1 MSPLRSRFFAV
12 AARFQARASLAI
24 SGVTVVDR
32 GRIVDGAVVD
42 MGGADIEIAVNL
54 GLGACKAVAWGC
66 DLTCEYV
73 RINADYTS

>member
-1 MSPLRSRFFAV
+1 V
-12 AARFQARASLAI
+12 IAAAGYSGADLDPDRITLAF

-42 MGGADIEIAVNL
+42 MSGEAIEIAVDL
-54 GLGACKAVAWGC
+54 GLGAGEAVAWGC
-66 DLTCEYV
+66 DRTCEYV

>member
-1 MSPLRSRFFAV
+1 M
-12 AARFQARASLAI
+12 
-24 SGVTVVDR
+24 TVVDR

-42 MGGADIEIAVNL
+42 MSGADIEIAVDL
-54 GLGACKAVAWGC
+54 GLGGGEAVAWGC